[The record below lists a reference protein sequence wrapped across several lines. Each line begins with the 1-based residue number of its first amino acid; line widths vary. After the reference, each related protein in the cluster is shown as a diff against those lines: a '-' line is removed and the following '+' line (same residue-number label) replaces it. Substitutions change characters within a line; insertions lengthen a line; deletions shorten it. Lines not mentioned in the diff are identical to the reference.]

1 MKKEVTLSIQGR
13 QTYQDQE
20 PEIIELVT
28 EGTLEETSAG
38 WELLYQE
45 SNLTGLEGVTT
56 SFLVQQDKIVLT
68 RTGKLNSQMVFVL
81 DQPHESLYQMEFGA
95 LLITVCATK
104 ISCNLS
110 EAGGFVDLDY
120 RIEIEQSSAGM
131 INYHLEIRPL

>member
-1 MKKEVTLSIQGR
+1 MKQNVMLSIRGR
-13 QTYQDQE
+13 QTYMDQD